1 MVRWAVTQGP
11 AGSGVTGS
19 LLFSSVLW
27 KRGLQ
32 ESASPLTLL
41 SREAKEAQGAAPL
54 FSIVG
59 FQQSCIS
66 ALLPGQRLTV
76 AALGLPLM
84 PCPPKTMES
93 SETLV
98 LLSGDESKKGCQ
110 IVFVSVFVFSA
121 RIANCSCVA
130 DRLSRASS

>member
-1 MVRWAVTQGP
+1 MQGSAVQFSRRASGARAGGTAQYGMARWAVTQGP

-32 ESASPLTLL
+32 ESASPFTLL
-41 SREAKEAQGAAPL
+41 SREAKEVQGAAPL
-54 FSIVG
+54 FSIVR

-84 PCPPKTMES
+84 PPQNDGKLRNFGP
-93 SETLV
+93 
-98 LLSGDESKKGCQ
+98 
-110 IVFVSVFVFSA
+110 A
-121 RIANCSCVA
+121 
-130 DRLSRASS
+130 